1 MEGNML
7 KPIVDCVW
15 DVCEIIM
22 KYTKKITSN
31 TTNYNGQDFKKFFK
45 GIGLKNNEEK
55 YPSLISRKYEGIYNI
70 YTFDVP
76 PGLYLEDFNN
86 ILKPLAFFM
95 KLEDINLKFKVAEDF
110 SIKLY
115 QIRFNELFK
124 KINLKNK
131 QGVYPKL
138 KCYEEEGNKITY
150 TFSVPKQLTI
160 KEFEAKE
167 KELHKITNIDT
178 IKFKQVPNSS
188 DVKLTM

>member
-70 YTFDVP
+70 YTGCEIGNDYVELDFELSAADIVVYTA
-76 PGLYLEDFNN
+76 LDYLPF
-86 ILKPLAFFM
+86 
-95 KLEDINLKFKVAEDF
+95 VALLVF
-110 SIKLY
+110 
-115 QIRFNELFK
+115 
-124 KINLKNK
+124 
-131 QGVYPKL
+131 
-138 KCYEEEGNKITY
+138 
-150 TFSVPKQLTI
+150 
-160 KEFEAKE
+160 A
-167 KELHKITNIDT
+167 
-178 IKFKQVPNSS
+178 
-188 DVKLTM
+188 